1 VGRGVRPRRDFRRA
15 CRVGRGV
22 RPPRRDGVVEVA
34 CPVARG
40 RPPPPPPV
48 LLAFDD
54 DDKTETYAA
63 TARPQV
69 HGIWSEGI
77 ETMVPSPS
85 SDRFFRCRYS

>member
-40 RPPPPPPV
+40 RPPPPPP
-48 LLAFDD
+48 
-54 DDKTETYAA
+54 TA
-63 TARPQV
+63 TPDP
-69 HGIWSEGI
+69 
-77 ETMVPSPS
+77 VPGEDPTGAS
-85 SDRFFRCRYS
+85 RVRR